1 MILIQADY
9 ETAER
14 IGASGTFQVISI
26 TVDGVVSPSKSPS
39 EEIIDYFFGG
49 AFIFLCMKLEN

>member
-1 MILIQADY
+1 MVILIQADY

-26 TVDGVVSPSKSPS
+26 TVDDVDYTGKIDQGKHYHSG
-39 EEIIDYFFGG
+39 EE
-49 AFIFLCMKLEN
+49 LERNIGSHA